1 MNDSSATATAD
12 APSPGGNTNAE
23 RPTFEQAFAADASP
37 ASGTPDAAAT
47 ASPEGPAA
55 AATGA
60 DAPADDRSPF
70 IPRARFDE
78 VNTSLKD
85 ARAKMDALKWA
96 EQVNPEAFSQV
107 HGWYEK
113 AKADPEGFLLG
124 EFLSQADPMS
134 LIDKLLQQVQTH
146 PQHQAALKSFIGR
159 KLAQQRQSQPEAEP
173 QFLVPQADGSVV
185 VDMAALP
192 KWQAWQKQQILQ
204 SVSGEIQPLKERLAA
219 EDKRIE
225 TERQA
230 QAVTEFATQT
240 SQDALTWPGMDNEAI
255 RSEVAQEYWR
265 RVEHKKLT
273 NEQLQIE
280 LNAAWRAVAVPKLS
294 AKSESTLLDSLQRKA
309 HASTGVAPGSAAS
322 AGTGRPKSFD
332 DPSLQW

>member
-1 MNDSSATATAD
+1 MEGTTAVADSAPAT
-12 APSPGGNTNAE
+12 SGGNTPDA

-37 ASGTPDAAAT
+37 ASDTPASAT

-55 AATGA
+55 AAGT

-70 IPRARFDE
+70 IPRKRFDE
-78 VNTSLKD
+78 VNTERTEL
-85 ARAKMDALKWA
+85 RTKMEALKWA
-96 EQVNPEAFSQV
+96 EQVNPDAFQQV

-124 EFLSQADPMS
+124 EFLSQTDPMA

-146 PQHQAALKSFIGR
+146 PQHSAALKSFIGR
-159 KLAQQRQSQPEAEP
+159 KLAQQRQTQPEAEP
-173 QFLVPQADGSVV
+173 QFLIPQADGSVA
-185 VDMAALP
+185 VDMTALP

-204 SVSGEIQPLKERLAA
+204 SVTGEIAPLKERLAA

-225 TERQA
+225 SERQA
-230 QAVTEFATQT
+230 QAVTEFAAQT
-240 SQDALTWPGMDNEAI
+240 SQDALSWPGMDNDAI
-255 RSEVAQEYWR
+255 RAEVAQEYWR

-280 LNAAWRAVAVPKLS
+280 LNAAWRAIAVPKLS
-294 AKSESTLLDSLQRKA
+294 ARSESTLLDSLQRKA

-322 AGTGRPKSFD
+322 ATTGRPKSFD
-332 DPSLQW
+332 DPNLKW